1 MYLFLVVLG
10 LQWSLDLHCCVWLF
24 CSCGEQGLL
33 LVAVHGLS
41 LWWLHALDALS
52 SVAEDPV
59 VAGCGL

>member
-10 LQWSLDLHCCVWLF
+10 LQWSLDLHCCAWVS
-24 CSCGEQGLL
+24 CSCGEQRLP
-33 LVAVHGLS
+33 LVVVPGFS

-59 VAGCGL
+59 VAGCRL